1 MRSSHRANL
10 FLAKSFQIK
19 VAVNRKMPN
28 KCDNEIDIVD
38 LTSEDSTEVGEPAST
53 AASESCETSAPKRRR
68 VDAPKQ
74 VLLKCLILGF
84 IAAVQTHLQF
94 CYCPRDARIRAHTYT
109 HTYIRNRL

>member
-1 MRSSHRANL
+1 
-10 FLAKSFQIK
+10 
-19 VAVNRKMPN
+19 
-28 KCDNEIDIVD
+28 
-38 LTSEDSTEVGEPAST
+38 
-53 AASESCETSAPKRRR
+53 
-68 VDAPKQ
+68 